1 MNRVSVIGLGMSY
14 QDLTD
19 QHLTIIRSSD
29 VLMGGVRHLSLFP
42 DFTGEKIEISNN
54 LKGIVD
60 FILNHQASR
69 KITVLASGDPLFY
82 GIGGYLSKKIGR
94 DNIMVYPNISTI
106 AAAFARLGE
115 SWQDAELISLHA
127 RKLTPVHL
135 ERIRN
140 CQKAAVLTDG
150 IRTPVWLQSKLREA
164 AIKGFK
170 TCVLEKIGEKDET
183 LTWISDDDI
192 SIQNFKDPNIVLLF
206 KEEKDT
212 KSFSS
217 KTQINIG
224 MPEALFHHE
233 KGLITKPEV
242 RAVSLAKLKLM
253 TDHVLWD
260 LGAGSGSI
268 SIEAHSFIKTGQIV
282 AVEKNRKRIKDIEKN
297 KHKFSVDILKII
309 NSELPDGMENLPV
322 PDRIFIGGGGKNLPE
337 LVECSA
343 SYMQKG
349 GVMVVNTV
357 LLGNVTS
364 VLKKM
369 AQLNLNTDI
378 VQIQVSRG
386 HHMPWNLMLK
396 SQNPVFIISG
406 EKR

>member
-1 MNRVSVIGLGMSY
+1 MNLVSVIGLGMSY

-19 QHLTIIRSSD
+19 QHLTIIRESD

-42 DFTGEKIEISNN
+42 DFTGEKIEISKN
-54 LKGIVD
+54 LEEIVN
-60 FILNHQASR
+60 FILKHQAS
-69 KITVLASGDPLFY
+69 KKMTVLASGDPLFY

-94 DNIMVYPNISTI
+94 DNIIIYPNVSTI

-115 SWQDAELISLHA
+115 PWQDAELISLHG
-127 RKLTPVHL
+127 RQMTPVHL

-140 CQKAAVLTDG
+140 CQKAAVLTDNT
-150 IRTPVWLQSKLREA
+150 RTPVWLQSRLKEA
-164 AIKGFK
+164 GIEGFRI
-170 TCVLEKIGEKDET
+170 CVLEQIGDKDET
-183 LTWISDDDI
+183 LTWISDDDT
-192 SIQNFKDPNIVLLF
+192 SILNFKNPNIVLLL

-212 KSFSS
+212 KTSQL
-217 KTQINIG
+217 KTEINIG

-233 KGLITKPEV
+233 KGLITKSEV
-242 RAVSLAKLKLM
+242 RAVSLSKLKLM

-268 SIEAHSFIKTGQIV
+268 SIEAHSFIKTGQIF
-282 AVEKNRKRIKDIEKN
+282 AVEKDQKRIKDIKKN
-297 KHKFSVDILKII
+297 KDKFNVDILKII
-309 NSELPDGMENLPV
+309 HSELPAGIEQLPA
-322 PDRIFIGGGGKNLPE
+322 PDRVFIGGGGKNLSE

-343 SYMQKG
+343 SYMKKG
-349 GVMVVNTV
+349 GVIVVNTV
-357 LLGNVTS
+357 LLANVTA
-364 VLKKM
+364 VLEKM
-369 AQLNLNTDI
+369 DQLHFNTDI